1 MNGTS
6 VQNLTAKTQEGE
18 AIDQGQQAHWGE
30 DLNALHPRV
39 QTLPTL
45 PHKVIFYNL
54 SKLCIEEESQ
64 EIGSTSLSLEKF
76 NTKADRLSQKLT

>member
-6 VQNLTAKTQEGE
+6 VQKLTAKTQEGE
-18 AIDQGQQAHWGE
+18 AIDQGKQAHGGE

-45 PHKVIFYNL
+45 PHMIIFYNL
-54 SKLCIEEESQ
+54 SKLCIEEENQ